1 MLTISNL
8 IKYYNDHLVLD
19 NINLEVQKGEVV
31 TLLGPSGC
39 GKSTLLRCIN
49 GLEPTQGGE
58 IYLESTQINTPKT
71 NWSKIRQEIGMVFQN
86 YELFPHLNVEQNILL
101 GPLKVQ
107 KRAKDE
113 VLAQAHSLLK
123 RVGLESK
130 INAYPKLLSGG
141 QKQRV
146 AIARALANHPKVLL
160 CDEATSALD
169 TKTTKSILAL
179 LKEFQSKLSLTIVLI
194 THQIEVVQQICI
206 KVCVISEG
214 EIVERGNVEE
224 VFANPQQDITK
235 ELISFL
241 PKDERE
247 VVAHLADSHNV
258 YRIIF
263 TGPNAQNPLISQAIK
278 TFGVDVNILSGSIEE
293 FNAKEVGHLVVKFLG
308 AHEDIAHTLEWLQ
321 AQGVTLQ
328 EMVS

>member
-1 MLTISNL
+1 MGI
-8 IKYYNDHLVLD
+8 IGY
-19 NINLEVQKGEVV
+19 
-31 TLLGPSGC
+31 SGA
-39 GKSTLLRCIN
+39 GKSTLVRIINRLEEPSSGRVNIGGVDMLR
-49 GLEPTQGGE
+49 L
-58 IYLESTQINTPKT
+58 TPKELQKQRQKIGMIFQHF
-71 NWSKIRQEIGMVFQN
+71 NLLSARDVFGNVAFALEIAKWSKSDIKARVL
-86 YELFPHLNVEQNILL
+86 ELLEL
-101 GPLKVQ
+101 
-107 KRAKDE
+107 
-113 VLAQAHSLLK
+113 
-123 RVGLESK
+123 VGLQEK
-130 INAYPKLLSGG
+130 AHFYPSQLSGG

-146 AIARALANHPKVLL
+146 AIARALANHPKILL

-179 LKEFQSKLSLTIVLI
+179 LKELQSKLSLTIVLI
-194 THQIEVVQQICI
+194 THQIEVVQQICN

-214 EIVERGNVEE
+214 AIVERGNVEE
-224 VFANPQQDITK
+224 VFANPQQEITK

-278 TFGVDVNILSGSIEE
+278 KFGIDVNILSGSIEE

-308 AHEDIAHTLEWLQ
+308 VSEDITRALEWLQ

-328 EMVS
+328 TMAD

>member
-1 MLTISNL
+1 MGI
-8 IKYYNDHLVLD
+8 IGY
-19 NINLEVQKGEVV
+19 
-31 TLLGPSGC
+31 SGA
-39 GKSTLLRCIN
+39 GKSTLIRIIN
-49 GLEPTQGGE
+49 RLEEPSSGSIHIGGVDM
-58 IYLESTQINTPKT
+58 LSLTPKQLQ
-71 NWSKIRQEIGMVFQN
+71 KQRQKIGMIFQHFNLLSSRDVFGN
-86 YELFPHLNVEQNILL
+86 VAFALEIAKWHKNDIKTRVMELLDL
-101 GPLKVQ
+101 
-107 KRAKDE
+107 
-113 VLAQAHSLLK
+113 
-123 RVGLESK
+123 VGLKEK
-130 INAYPKLLSGG
+130 AHFYPSQLSGG

-146 AIARALANHPKVLL
+146 AIARALANHPKILL

-179 LKEFQSKLSLTIVLI
+179 LKELQSKLSLTIVLI
-194 THQIEVVQQICI
+194 THQIEVVQQICN

-214 EIVERGNVEE
+214 EIVERGKVEE

-247 VVAHLADSHNV
+247 VVAHLADSHDV

-278 TFGVDVNILSGSIEE
+278 KFGVDVNILSGSIEE

-308 AHEDIAHTLEWLQ
+308 SPSDIARTLEWLGD
-321 AQGVTLQ
+321 QGVTLQ
-328 EMVS
+328 AM

>member
-1 MLTISNL
+1 M
-8 IKYYNDHLVLD
+8 
-19 NINLEVQKGEVV
+19 
-31 TLLGPSGC
+31 
-39 GKSTLLRCIN
+39 
-49 GLEPTQGGE
+49 
-58 IYLESTQINTPKT
+58 
-71 NWSKIRQEIGMVFQN
+71 
-86 YELFPHLNVEQNILL
+86 
-101 GPLKVQ
+101 
-107 KRAKDE
+107 
-113 VLAQAHSLLK
+113 
-123 RVGLESK
+123 
-130 INAYPKLLSGG
+130 
-141 QKQRV
+141 
-146 AIARALANHPKVLL
+146 AIARALANHPKILL

-179 LKEFQSKLSLTIVLI
+179 LKELQSKLSLTIVLI
-194 THQIEVVQQICI
+194 THQIEVVQQICN

-224 VFANPQQDITK
+224 VFANPQQEITK

-278 TFGVDVNILSGSIEE
+278 KFGIDVNILSGSIEE

-308 AHEDIAHTLEWLQ
+308 VSEDITRALEWLQ

-328 EMVS
+328 TMAD

>member
-146 AIARALANHPKVLL
+146 AIVRALCMNPKMMLFDEITASLDPEMVREVLDVVL
-160 CDEATSALD
+160 ELADEGMTMLIVTHEMGFAKAVSDKIVFLDSGKIIESATPQ
-169 TKTTKSILAL
+169 
-179 LKEFQSKLSLTIVLI
+179 EFFT
-194 THQIEVVQQICI
+194 
-206 KVCVISEG
+206 
-214 EIVERGNVEE
+214 
-224 VFANPQQDITK
+224 NPQTPRAK
-235 ELISFL
+235 SFL
-241 PKDERE
+241 QTFDFKRK
-247 VVAHLADSHNV
+247 HHN
-258 YRIIF
+258 
-263 TGPNAQNPLISQAIK
+263 S
-278 TFGVDVNILSGSIEE
+278 
-293 FNAKEVGHLVVKFLG
+293 
-308 AHEDIAHTLEWLQ
+308 
-321 AQGVTLQ
+321 
-328 EMVS
+328 